1 MEDLANCFQFTGL
14 MWLVGVHSDSL
25 KSTTLITIAVLF
37 AASFSQMKIQVL
49 TISDEDSSAALFCHI
64 GVGVNFLIG

>member
-1 MEDLANCFQFTGL
+1 MEDLANYFQFTGL

-25 KSTTLITIAVLF
+25 KSTTLIIIAVLF

-49 TISDEDSSAALFCHI
+49 TISGEDSSAALFHHVRL
-64 GVGVNFLIG
+64 GMNFLIG

>member
-1 MEDLANCFQFTGL
+1 MEDLANYVQFTGL

-25 KSTTLITIAVLF
+25 KSATLIIIAVLF

-49 TISDEDSSAALFCHI
+49 AISGEDPSAALFHH
-64 GVGVNFLIG
+64 VGLRMNFLIG